1 METARLIIDR
11 IRESDRYDYFT
22 SISHDRKVLETFMAR
37 YAETLDE
44 VNITPY
50 VNYPTMFAIRLK
62 ETGKL
67 IGTILS
73 FEEKDDH
80 CEIGYAL
87 SSRYWNQGY
96 MSEAVNCFLDYLF
109 AEKGVNRV
117 YASYFTGNEASRR
130 VMEKVGMT
138 YDRFVERELEYR
150 GQPRDVVYYVI
161 DRDRWKTLRNKF
173 D

>member
-1 METARLIIDR
+1 METERLIIDR
-11 IRESDRYDYFT
+11 IRESDRYDYFI
-22 SISHDRKVLETFMAR
+22 SISHDRQVLETFMAR
-37 YAETLDE
+37 YTETLEE

-62 ETGKL
+62 ESGKL

-73 FEEKDDH
+73 FDEKDDH

-96 MSEAVNCFLDYLF
+96 MSEAVTAFLDYLF
-109 AEKGVNRV
+109 TEKGFNRI

-130 VMEKVGMT
+130 VMEKGGMT

-150 GQPRDVVYYVI
+150 GQPRDVVY
-161 DRDRWKTLRNKF
+161 
-173 D
+173 